1 MTSASDWSRIKL
13 LFQTALE
20 KGPDKRPAFL
30 RERCGDDEALRA
42 EVQSLLDA
50 HGDAGQFADR
60 PAAEILGF
68 SASFVSEG
76 TQIGAYRMLSR
87 IGVGGMGEVFRA
99 HDTTLKRDVAIKL
112 LSPEFSLDPDGVARL
127 EREAHLLASLNHP
140 NICAIYGVERGSDA
154 LALVLELVDGPTLAE
169 RLAQRALP

>member
-20 KGPDKRPAFL
+20 KGPDERPAFL
-30 RERCGDDEALRA
+30 REQCGDDEALRA
-42 EVQSLLDA
+42 EVESLLDA

-68 SASFVSEG
+68 NASFVSEG
-76 TQIGAYRMLSR
+76 TQIGAYRILSR

-112 LSPEFSLDPDGVARL
+112 LLAGILARSG
-127 EREAHLLASLNHP
+127 R
-140 NICAIYGVERGSDA
+140 RGA
-154 LALVLELVDGPTLAE
+154 AGT
-169 RLAQRALP
+169 

>member
-20 KGPDKRPAFL
+20 KGPDERPAFL

-76 TQIGAYRMLSR
+76 TQIGAAWDAFLRECQATRRLDASR
-87 IGVGGMGEVFRA
+87 PPFE
-99 HDTTLKRDVAIKL
+99 HY
-112 LSPEFSLDPDGVARL
+112 P
-127 EREAHLLASLNHP
+127 
-140 NICAIYGVERGSDA
+140 RGSLYDA
-154 LALVLELVDGPTLAE
+154 RTGVFACELCLPVLA
-169 RLAQRALP
+169 